1 MDFRAPQCV
10 IDAMHARAEHGV
22 YGYSV
27 PKEEVTMEVIKYL
40 KRTAHY
46 QVRSSFYLLRCC
58 FPRVILHIMCALQ
71 SCHAV

>member
-27 PKEEVTMEVIKYL
+27 PKEEVTMEVVKYL

-46 QVRSSFYLLRCC
+46 QVSSVFYPFR
-58 FPRVILHIMCALQ
+58 
-71 SCHAV
+71 